1 MVEKLTYGDFNA
13 GDNAREGTSVSRI
26 VLVTGG
32 GTGLGK
38 AVAVRFRADG
48 DTVIITGRNTAQL
61 ETTAKEIDAMAITCD
76 ATDPRQVTR
85 MAAGVGADLDVLVNM
100 AGGNTDFARA
110 GGQPEDLEEV
120 SAAWRA
126 NLDANLLSAVLT
138 TTAVLG
144 KLRAGGSIINVSSI
158 GAEHASTS
166 YGAAKA
172 ALAAWTAG
180 LSAEVGQRGLTAN
193 AISPGYIAE
202 TGFFRDRL
210 TEQRRAALIAATHDG
225 RAGQPGDIAET
236 AYFLASGG
244 ARHITGQ
251 TLHVNGGAHTT
262 R

>member
-1 MVEKLTYGDFNA
+1 MN
-13 GDNAREGTSVSRI
+13 RI

-32 GTGLGK
+32 GNGLGK
-38 AVAVRFRADG
+38 AVAARFLADG
-48 DTVIITGRNTAQL
+48 DAVFITGRNAARVA
-61 ETTAKEIDAMAITCD
+61 EAAAEIGAKPIPAD
-76 ATDPRQVTR
+76 ATDPGQVAR
-85 MAAGVGADLDVLVNM
+85 MAGELGADLDVLVNM
-100 AGGNTDFARA
+100 AGGNTDFTATAARPVGPVA
-110 GGQPEDLEEV
+110 ELERV
-120 SAAWRA
+120 AAAWRA

-144 KLRAGGSIINVSSI
+144 KLRAGGSIVNVGSI
-158 GAEHASTS
+158 GAEYASTS

-180 LSAEVGQRGLTAN
+180 LSAEVGARGLTAN
-193 AISPGYIAE
+193 VISPGYIAE
-202 TGFFRDRL
+202 TDFFRGRL
-210 TEQRRAALIAATHDG
+210 TEERKATLIKATHDG

-236 AYFLASGG
+236 AYFLASDG

>member
-1 MVEKLTYGDFNA
+1 MN
-13 GDNAREGTSVSRI
+13 RI

-32 GTGLGK
+32 GNGLGR
-38 AVAVRFRADG
+38 AVAARFLADG
-48 DTVIITGRNTAQL
+48 DTVFITGRNAGRVADTAA
-61 ETTAKEIDAMAITCD
+61 EIGAKPIPADAS
-76 ATDPRQVTR
+76 DPAQVAR
-85 MAAGVGADLDVLVNM
+85 MARELGDDLDVLVNM
-100 AGGNTDFARA
+100 AGGNTDFTATA
-110 GGQPEDLEEV
+110 TPPGGPGGPIAELEAV
-120 SAAWRA
+120 AAAWHG

-144 KLRAGGSIINVSSI
+144 KLRAGGSIINVGSI
-158 GAEHASTS
+158 GAEYASTS

-180 LSAEVGQRGLTAN
+180 LSAEVGGQGLTAN
-193 AISPGYIAE
+193 VISPGYIAE
-202 TGFFRDRL
+202 TDFFRGRL
-210 TEQRRAALIAATHDG
+210 TEERRARLIAATHDG

-236 AYFLASGG
+236 AYFLASAG

>member
-1 MVEKLTYGDFNA
+1 VN
-13 GDNAREGTSVSRI
+13 RI

-32 GTGLGK
+32 GNGLGK
-38 AVAVRFRADG
+38 AVAARFLADG
-48 DTVIITGRNTAQL
+48 DAVFITGRNAGRVADTAT
-61 ETTAKEIDAMAITCD
+61 EIGAKPIQGD
-76 ATDPRQVTR
+76 ATDPREVAR
-85 MAAGVGADLDVLVNM
+85 IAGELGDDLDVLVNM
-100 AGGNTDFARA
+100 AGGNTDFTATAARP
-110 GGQPEDLEEV
+110 GGLLAELEAAA
-120 SAAWRA
+120 AAWHA

-144 KLRAGGSIINVSSI
+144 KLRAGGSIINVGSI
-158 GAEHASTS
+158 GAEYASTS

-180 LSAEVGQRGLTAN
+180 LSAEVGARGLTAN
-193 AISPGYIAE
+193 VISPGYIAE
-202 TGFFRDRL
+202 TDFFRGRL
-210 TEQRRAALIAATHDG
+210 TKERKARLIKATHNG

-236 AYFLASGG
+236 AYFLSSDG